1 MGQLRVLAGEP
12 LHVIDF
18 RYHLVS
24 LIAVFLAVALGIVIG
39 TTQLN
44 GPVLSNLQTQV
55 KALQNDKRTL
65 EDHTRTLQ
73 TEVDGSDSFDQ
84 AVGPALVHG
93 SLTGGRVL
101 LVIADDGVAQQSV
114 DGISTLV
121 AKAGGT
127 VTGAIRLQAAYSD
140 PATAASLQSYVTG
153 PGLPPVSL
161 PQVGDTGQLVASLL
175 AQVLLVP
182 EKTGRTLPT
191 AADISSVLAG
201 LSALKVLKQD
211 TPSVTPADYAV
222 VLTSGALTGTD
233 AGTRSATLTDL
244 VTALDAAGSGAVVAG
259 DPASTAGTG
268 LVGIIRSAPT
278 LSTAVSTVD
287 NAGSPAGWIS
297 AVLALGPEA
306 KGTSGKYGTGRDTQ
320 PVPPVAATP

>member
-44 GPVLSNLQTQV
+44 GPVLSNLQGQV
-55 KALQNDKRTL
+55 KSLQNDKRTL
-65 EDHTRTLQ
+65 EGHTRSLQ
-73 TEVDGSDSFDQ
+73 TQLDGSDSFDQ

-93 SLTGGRVL
+93 TLPGGRVL
-101 LVIADDGVAQQSV
+101 LVIADEGVAQQSV
-114 DGISTLV
+114 EGITALV
-121 AKAGGT
+121 AKAGGS
-127 VTGAIRLQAAYSD
+127 VTGTIRLQPAYSD

-153 PGLPPVSL
+153 PGLPPVTL
-161 PQVGDTGQLVASLL
+161 PQASDTGKLVAALL

-182 EKTGRTLPT
+182 EKAGRTMPT
-191 AADISSVLAG
+191 AADVSTVLAG
-201 LSALKVLKQD
+201 LSALKVLQQD

-222 VLTSGALTGTD
+222 VLTSGALTGPD
-233 AGTRSATLTDL
+233 ADARAATLTDL
-244 VTALDAAGSGAVVAG
+244 VAALDAAGSGAVVAG
-259 DPASTAGTG
+259 DVASTASTG
-268 LVGIIRSAPT
+268 LVGVIRSAPT
-278 LSTAVSTVD
+278 LSAAVSTID

-320 PVPPVAATP
+320 PVPPVAAAP

>member
-1 MGQLRVLAGEP
+1 
-12 LHVIDF
+12 VIDF

-44 GPVLSNLQTQV
+44 GPVLSNLQGQV
-55 KALQNDKRTL
+55 KSLQNDKRTL

-73 TEVDGSDSFDQ
+73 TEVDGASSFDQ

-93 SLTGGRVL
+93 SLPGGRVL
-101 LVIADDGVAQQSV
+101 LVIADEGVAQQAV
-114 DGISTLV
+114 DGITTLV

-127 VTGAIRLQAAYSD
+127 VTGSISLQPAYSD

-153 PGLPPVSL
+153 PGLPPVAL
-161 PQVGDTGQLVASLL
+161 PQVTDTGQLVASLL

-182 EKTGRTLPT
+182 EKGGRTSPN
-191 AADISSVLAG
+191 AAETSSVLAG
-201 LSALKVLKQD
+201 LSALKVLQQN

-222 VLTSGALTGTD
+222 VLTSGAMTGTD
-233 AGTRSATLTDL
+233 AETRVGTVVDL
-244 VTALDAAGSGAVVAG
+244 VKALDAAGSGAVVAG
-259 DPASTAGTG
+259 DPASTARTG
-268 LVGIIRSAPT
+268 LVGVLRSAPA
-278 LSTAVSTVD
+278 LSAAVSTVD
-287 NAGSPAGWIS
+287 NAGTPAGWIS

-306 KGTSGKYGTGRDTQ
+306 KGTSGKYGTGQDTQ
-320 PVPPVAATP
+320 PVPPVAASTP

>member
-1 MGQLRVLAGEP
+1 
-12 LHVIDF
+12 VIDF

-55 KALQNDKRTL
+55 KALQTDKRTL
-65 EDHTRTLQ
+65 ESNTRTLQ
-73 TEVDGSDSFDQ
+73 TEIDSSDSFDQ
-84 AVGPALVHG
+84 AVGPALVRG
-93 SLTGGRVL
+93 SLTGARVL
-101 LVIADDGVAQQSV
+101 LVMADDGVPQQAV
-114 DGISTLV
+114 DGITALV
-121 AKAGGT
+121 GKAGGT
-127 VTGAIRLQAAYSD
+127 VTGAIRLQPAYSD

-161 PQVGDTGQLVASLL
+161 PQVSDTGKLVGSLL
-175 AQVLLVP
+175 AQVLLLP
-182 EKTGRTLPT
+182 GKTGRAIPS
-191 AADISSVLAG
+191 AAEVSSVLAG
-201 LSALKVLKQD
+201 LSALKVLQQD

-222 VLTSGALTGTD
+222 VLTTGVQTGTD
-233 AGTRSATLTDL
+233 ADARVTALTDL
-244 VTALDAAGSGAVVAG
+244 VTALDSAGSGTVVAG
-259 DPASTAGTG
+259 DQASTAGTG
-268 LVGIIRSAPT
+268 LVGAIRAAPALSA
-278 LSTAVSTVD
+278 AVSTVD

-306 KGTSGKYGTGRDTQ
+306 KGTSGKYGTGPDTQ

>member
-1 MGQLRVLAGEP
+1 
-12 LHVIDF
+12 VIDF

-44 GPVLSNLQTQV
+44 GPVLSNLQGQV
-55 KALQNDKRTL
+55 KSLQSDKRTL
-65 EDHTRTLQ
+65 ESNTRTLQ
-73 TEVDGSDSFDQ
+73 TRVDGSESFAQ

-93 SLTGGRVL
+93 SLPGGRVL

-114 DGISTLV
+114 DGISALV

-127 VTGAIRLQAAYSD
+127 VTGAIRLQPGYSD

-153 PGLPPVSL
+153 PGLPALTL
-161 PQVGDTGQLVASLL
+161 PKVADTGQLVASLL
-175 AQVLLVP
+175 AQVLL
-182 EKTGRTLPT
+182 EKGGRTPPT

-201 LSALKVLKQD
+201 LSALKVVQQD
-211 TPSVTPADYAV
+211 SPSVTPSDYAV
-222 VLTSGALTGTD
+222 VLTSGAMTGPD
-233 AGTRSATLTDL
+233 AGTRLGTVVDL
-244 VTALDAAGSGAVVAG
+244 VTALDAAGSGTVVAG
-259 DPASTAGTG
+259 DAASTAPTG
-268 LVGIIRSAPT
+268 LVGAIRAAPALSA
-278 LSTAVSTVD
+278 AVSTVD

-306 KGTSGKYGTGRDTQ
+306 KGTSGKYGTGQDTQ
-320 PVPPVAATP
+320 PVPPVAASTP